1 MHGIVPIVRSARPV
15 SAVPLRGAQ
24 CRTSGY
30 TGASCGNVG
39 GVLSAQNRIAA
50 IVGLHEY
57 PSRDVA
63 GKVGP
68 LQIKA
73 ACAGRALQDAGL
85 TWGDVDAVY
94 DAGEAGPMSG
104 FAISEYFG
112 VKPNVIDTTNVGGSS
127 YEYHAAHARRD
138 IAAGK
143 ARVALLTYGSTAHS
157 AAARI
162 GVGGHGGV
170 GVQPGDNV
178 ESFAGQTLV
187 ANYAMVARRHMHE
200 YGTTSEQLAEIAVV
214 TRAHA
219 MRNPEAV
226 RAMQDLEFLDIR
238 DTSVAD
244 VVGSRMIA
252 DPLHLL
258 ECCMISDGGGAVV
271 IAAADVARDCAR
283 LPVWILGSG
292 EATRYPESGGDITT
306 SAAAQ
311 SGPQAFAEA
320 GVGCGEMDVAM
331 IYDSFSITVLTI
343 LEDLGFCPKG
353 EGGRWVQG
361 GRLRFERRG
370 DGPALNTDGGGLSS
384 NHPGMRG
391 IFLLIEAARQLRG
404 ESTSQVTDAR
414 LAVAHG
420 NGGMLGSRHCAGTIV
435 LGRD

>member
-1 MHGIVPIVRSARPV
+1 LTTPSRS
-15 SAVPLRGAQ
+15 
-24 CRTSGY
+24 
-30 TGASCGNVG
+30 
-39 GVLSAQNRIAA
+39 AA
-50 IVGLHEY
+50 IVGIHEY
-57 PSRDVA
+57 PSRDVE
-63 GKVGP
+63 GELSP

-73 ACAGRALQDAGL
+73 ACAARALEDAGL
-85 TWGDVDAVY
+85 GWQDVDAIY

-104 FAISEYFG
+104 FMISEYFG
-112 VKPNVIDTTNVGGSS
+112 IKPNVIDTTNVGGSS

-143 ARVALLTYGSTAHS
+143 AKVALLTYGSTAHS
-157 AAARI
+157 NAARI
-162 GVGGHGGV
+162 GVGGRGGL
-170 GVQPGDNV
+170 GLPGDNM
-178 ESFAGQTLV
+178 ESFVGQTLV
-187 ANYAMVARRHMHE
+187 ANYAMVARRHMYE
-200 YGTTSEQLAEIAVV
+200 YGTTSEQLAEIPVA

-226 RAMQDLEFLDIR
+226 QAMTDLEFVGIR
-238 DTSVAD
+238 ETTVDD

-271 IAAADVARDCAR
+271 IAAPEVAKDCAKP
-283 LPVWILGSG
+283 PVWLLGSG
-292 EATRYPESGGDITT
+292 EATQYPENGGDITT
-306 SAAAQ
+306 SAAVQ
-311 SGPQAFAEA
+311 SGPQAFGEA
-320 GVGCGEMDVAM
+320 GVTPAEMDVAM
-331 IYDSFSITVLTI
+331 IYDSFSITVLAL

-353 EGGRWVQG
+353 EGGRWVEG
-361 GRLRFERRG
+361 GRLRWDRPN

-404 ESTSQVTDAR
+404 ESTSQVDGAR

-420 NGGMLGSRHCAGTIV
+420 NGGMLGARHCAGTVI